1 MPALVVLDNAKT
13 FKASAKFLRKLYS
26 DPQVRN
32 YFDTSRIRWRF
43 NLDRSPW
50 WGGFFERLV
59 GSVKRLGNAKLNF
72 DELLTVLLEI
82 ESTLNSHPLTYE
94 YNEIG
99 GEMLTPSHLIF
110 GFRLSSLPD
119 VIPSE
124 EQECVPSA
132 NKRFHYLSKVRDHFW
147 NRWRREYLTDL
158 REYHKGKYEAQLRT
172 VSVGDVVI
180 VYEENVKP
188 GFWKI
193 GKVEEVIRGRDGV
206 VRGAKVR
213 VITKG
218 KPVVIKGLV
227 IKWAG
232 KICFSG
238 DGFLLT
244 LP

>member
-1 MPALVVLDNAKT
+1 MSASTFLRCFRKFVARKGTPALVVSDNAKT
-13 FKASAKFLRKLYS
+13 FKASAKYLRKLYS

-32 YFDTSRIRWRF
+32 YLDTNQIRWRF

-59 GSVKRLGNAKLNF
+59 RSVKRPLRKVLGNARLTH

-82 ESTLNSHPLTYE
+82 ESTLNSRPLTYE
-94 YNEIG
+94 YDEIG

-124 EQECVPSA
+124 EEECVPSA

-158 REYHKGKYEAQLRT
+158 RG
-172 VSVGDVVI
+172 VSQ
-180 VYEENVKP
+180 
-188 GFWKI
+188 
-193 GKVEEVIRGRDGV
+193 R
-206 VRGAKVR
+206 
-213 VITKG
+213 
-218 KPVVIKGLV
+218 
-227 IKWAG
+227 
-232 KICFSG
+232 
-238 DGFLLT
+238 
-244 LP
+244 